1 MEVKPTNELDEI
13 LERTDPE
20 HIDRYYKE
28 NSRFLADEKKG
39 FRYYIKTT
47 LEEKNIKMKDVYSVA
62 GVTESY
68 GSKILRMEKHT
79 SDRDMII
86 RLCAAGHFTLL
97 EMNRALK
104 LYGFSEL
111 YAKNPRDACL
121 IVAINHR
128 IYDIYEIDRI
138 LEEHGHKKLLL
149 KNN

>member
-47 LEEKNIKMKDVYSVA
+47 LEEKNIKMKDVYSFA

-68 GSKILRMEKHT
+68 HGKEHENLFRRADPGSI
-79 SDRDMII
+79 
-86 RLCAAGHFTLL
+86 GQ
-97 EMNRALK
+97 
-104 LYGFSEL
+104 
-111 YAKNPRDACL
+111 NP
-121 IVAINHR
+121 
-128 IYDIYEIDRI
+128 
-138 LEEHGHKKLLL
+138 
-149 KNN
+149 